1 MSGPILIVG
10 ATGQQGGAVL
20 RALRTSVNP
29 PALRALTRNVDSAKS
44 IDLKKQGVDVV
55 KGTLEDVESLKT
67 ALKGA
72 SAAFLG
78 ESADRISIV
87 LD

>member
-10 ATGQQGGAVL
+10 ATGQQGGQVL
-20 RALRTSVNP
+20 RALRDLPNP

-44 IDLKKQGVDVV
+44 LELKKQGVEVV
-55 KGTLEDVESLKT
+55 KGTLEDVESLKA
-67 ALKGA
+67 ALTGA

-78 ESADRISIV
+78 ELAYGGAES
-87 LD
+87 